1 MKSYGTASRSS
12 LHTLLDLRRAGE
24 QEAERTLAVAAAA
37 PREPEENEA
46 RLVGEVEAA
55 RAAVTAARREGD
67 NVGAGAGAAERAA
80 DAQGRR
86 RFWARV
92 EARAAAT
99 VEALARYRKEDLA
112 RAIDADAAARAA
124 HVRARQ
130 RREVVEKAI
139 ARRQAVARREA
150 DRRDEAIQD
159 DRYSGGRAR
168 TNTPTTGK

>member
-24 QEAERTLAVAAAA
+24 QDAERALAVAAAA
-37 PREPEENEA
+37 RRAAEANEG

-55 RAAVTAARREGD
+55 GAAVTAARRDGD
-67 NVGAGAGAAERAA
+67 NVGAGAAERAG

-86 RFWARV
+86 RFWARL

-112 RAIDADAAARAA
+112 RALDADAAARAA

-139 ARRQAVARREA
+139 ARREAAARRDAE
-150 DRRDEAIQD
+150 RREEAIQD
-159 DRYSGGRAR
+159 DRYSGARAR